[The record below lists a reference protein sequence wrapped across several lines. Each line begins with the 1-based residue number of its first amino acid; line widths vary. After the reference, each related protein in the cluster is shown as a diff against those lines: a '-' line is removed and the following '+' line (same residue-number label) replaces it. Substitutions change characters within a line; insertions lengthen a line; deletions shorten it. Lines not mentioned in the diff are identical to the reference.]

1 MAALGF
7 SRFVLCVN
15 QRLISAHMDKLKKS
29 NRTVLDPDALRW
41 TPLVHTN
48 MALVD
53 KENESVNGTHGE
65 GKNSI
70 SDSPEGNMGNA
81 EDTGVDILNGSHTEN
96 AKDGMI
102 LNGNAEEE
110 DGNVFEDDDEGPIV
124 RPRKRRRSNTLS
136 DSSSEK
142 PEGKL
147 EEDGDEKS
155 AKEGADSD
163 PAAQSKLN
171 RVVSGTGTVK
181 KRMKLNDE
189 EPREDASEDTADNSD
204 SEDSAS
210 SSSASS
216 SSSSSS
222 EDSDNGEPMENNDDD
237 TAEDTRKGSES
248 GTSESSSEANNS
260 PTHVYAGFGSQPSNR
275 VPLASL
281 ADAQIGVDP
290 NFSRLSPSFECKEAN
305 PSDNLTVDQDMNP
318 VEDFPDTDSTALI
331 KELSEEVFSIGATPS
346 LGGQHSSDDEI

>member
-1 MAALGF
+1 
-7 SRFVLCVN
+7 
-15 QRLISAHMDKLKKS
+15 MDKLKKS

-48 MALVD
+48 IDID

-70 SDSPEGNMGNA
+70 SDSPEGNMGNP

-136 DSSSEK
+136 DSGSEK
-142 PEGKL
+142 PEGKP
-147 EEDGDEKS
+147 EEDGDGKS
-155 AKEGADSD
+155 SKEEADSD

-222 EDSDNGEPMENNDDD
+222 EESDNGEPMENNDDD
-237 TAEDTRKGSES
+237 TAEDTRKGSEG

-281 ADAQIGVDP
+281 ADAQIGMDP